1 MPPSTQGPLTGGEL
15 NAAVTSA
22 LVGIHQKHLGRGPA
36 SAATFYKNNVLVTLM
51 YEVMTPAEKTLAR
64 GVRSDAVLQM
74 RHLYQQEMQAD
85 FTEAVERL
93 SGRSVTAFISGNHL
107 EPDVAA
113 EIFVLD
119 ATLETS

>member
-1 MPPSTQGPLTGGEL
+1 
-15 NAAVTSA
+15 
-22 LVGIHQKHLGRGPA
+22 
-36 SAATFYKNNVLVTLM
+36 M